1 MNSTRRRRTYTAEQ
15 KCRVVL
21 AMWTGKKKGTELCR
35 EVGITWQMLNQWQGL
50 AMEGLVR
57 ELRPREGEGKT
68 GPALGRQVRK
78 LLERKVLLEES
89 PRRTL
94 AGKSGTRPQT
104 SGTEPAAPTP

>member
-1 MNSTRRRRTYTAEQ
+1 MNTAKRRRTYTAEQ

-35 EVGITWQMLNQWQGL
+35 EVGITWQMLNRWQGA

-57 ELRPREGEGKT
+57 GLRPREGERKS
-68 GPALGRQVRK
+68 GPALGRQVK
-78 LLERKVLLEES
+78 QLLERKMLREES

-94 AGKSGTRPQT
+94 AQRSGIREQSSEIPTR
-104 SGTEPAAPTP
+104 